1 MNNKHIFNQSAKH
14 PLFGKTASIPNTL
27 NIERIEYI
35 RNPSNKQLIMLVETS
50 EMLSRDINITV
61 NGSRL
66 IIEAMKDLGYN
77 KPLYMYRM
85 DQDGISEFETGG
97 MQVAF
102 GEIELKGHHQYTV
115 TSFDLVNP
123 NLMKII
129 LSYDSN
135 VKNNIFY
142 N

>member
-1 MNNKHIFNQSAKH
+1 MFNQEARHS
-14 PLFGKTASIPNTL
+14 LFRKSERIPNSL

-35 RNPSNKQLIMLVETS
+35 RNPSNKQLILLVETS
-50 EMLSRDINITV
+50 EVLSRDINVTV
-61 NGSRL
+61 KGSSL
-66 IIEAMKDLGYN
+66 IIEAMKDLSYN

-85 DQDGISEFETGG
+85 DKDGISEFENGG

-102 GEIELKGHHQYTV
+102 GEIELKGHHHYTV
-115 TSFDLVNP
+115 TGFDVINP

-129 LSYDSN
+129 LGYDAN
-135 VKNNIFY
+135 IKNNIFY

>member
-14 PLFGKTASIPNTL
+14 TLFGKPGRIPNTL

-77 KPLYMYRM
+77 KPLYMYQM
-85 DQDGISEFETGG
+85 DKDGISEFETGG

-115 TSFDLVNP
+115 TGFDVINP

-129 LSYDSN
+129 LSYDPN

>member
-14 PLFGKTASIPNTL
+14 TLLGEPGRITNSL

-77 KPLYMYRM
+77 KPLYMYQM
-85 DQDGISEFETGG
+85 DKDGISEFETGG

-102 GEIELKGHHQYTV
+102 GEIELKGHHQYMV
-115 TSFDLVNP
+115 TGFDVINP

-129 LSYDSN
+129 LSYDTN
-135 VKNNIFY
+135 AKNNIL
-142 N
+142 NN